1 MFSRMGRW
9 ESGWVE
15 GWMDGWMGGW
25 MDRRTDGW
33 MGEGK
38 EGDTVDDLTSLSWA
52 GTQLPHLSH
61 DEGKKNEVN

>member
-1 MFSRMGRW
+1 
-9 ESGWVE
+9 
-15 GWMDGWMGGW
+15 MDGWMGGW